1 MSHTARSQSSIDT
14 QASSN
19 QKVNALV
26 SPGESLD
33 ILSKI
38 EMEQLLDSSQGG
50 LYKLFRRCSLA
61 VLNCGSEIDDGRAV
75 LDEFSDYSIR
85 VLQQGRGIKLDLE
98 NAPGSAFVDGVLVHG
113 IKDHLF
119 AVLRDIVFIN
129 TEIKGDQ
136 GLDLTQSSDIT
147 NVVFHILRNA
157 GILRPRKRPDMI
169 VCWGGHSIK
178 REEYDYSKE
187 IGYQLG
193 LRGLNICTGCGP
205 GAMKGPMKGAMIGHT
220 KQRIKDGRYVG
231 ITEPGIIAAEPP
243 NPIVNELVILP
254 DIEKRLEAF
263 VRTGHGF
270 VVFPGGVGTAE
281 EVLLL
286 VGILLHPSNAD
297 MPFPLIFTGP
307 KSSEKYFEQ
316 IDRFIGDTLGEVA
329 RQKYS
334 IIIDNPVLVAREIK
348 QQIKAVQQFRKSNHD
363 AYYFNWQLRI
373 QPAFQLP
380 FIPNHA
386 EMAGLALHKNQ
397 PVHEL
402 AANLRKA
409 FSGIVA
415 GNVKEEGIRSIAQ
428 FGPFKIDGDQ
438 AITKPLDHLLRSFVA
453 QQRMKLPG
461 TSYEPCYEIIT

>member
-1 MSHTARSQSSIDT
+1 MSRSQPIIDT
-14 QASSN
+14 KIFPN
-19 QKVNALV
+19 QKVDALV
-26 SPGESLD
+26 SPGACLD
-33 ILSKI
+33 ILSKT
-38 EMEQLLDSSQGG
+38 EMEQLLESSQGG
-50 LYKLFRRCSLA
+50 VYELFRRCSLA
-61 VLNCGSEIDDGRAV
+61 VLNCGCETDDSRAV
-75 LDEFSDYSIR
+75 LDQFSDYSIR
-85 VLQQGRGIKLDLE
+85 VLQQGRGIKLDLK

-113 IKDHLF
+113 IKEHLF

-136 GLDLTQSSDIT
+136 DLDLSLSSDIT
-147 NVVFHILRNA
+147 DGVFHILRNA
-157 GILRPRKRPDMI
+157 RILLPRKCPDMV
-169 VCWGGHSIK
+169 VCWGGHAIK
-178 REEYDYSKE
+178 RDEYDYSKE
-187 IGYQLG
+187 TGYQLG
-193 LRGLNICTGCGP
+193 LRGLNICTGCGS

-286 VGILLHPSNAD
+286 VGILLHPSNDD

-307 KSSEKYFEQ
+307 RSSEKYFDK
-316 IDRFIGDTLGEVA
+316 IDNFIADTLGDAA

-334 IIIDNPVLVAREIK
+334 IIVDNPVLVAREIK
-348 QQIKAVQQFRKSNHD
+348 QRIETVKQFRKRHHD
-363 AYYFNWQLRI
+363 AYYFNWQLKI
-373 QPAFQLP
+373 QRAFQLP
-380 FIPNHA
+380 FIPSHA
-386 EMAGLALHKNQ
+386 EMASLALHKDQ
-397 PVHEL
+397 PVHKL

-415 GNVKEEGIRSIAQ
+415 GNVKEEGIRSIEQ
-428 FGPFKIDGDQ
+428 FGPFKINGDR
-438 AITKPLDHLLRSFVA
+438 AVTKPLDNLLRSFVD

-461 TSYEPCYEIIT
+461 TRYEPCYEIMT